1 LSISFRAKIFT
12 ASLVVAAAALAL
24 ATILIAWE
32 VRQAEHGLIEQRLR
46 DQALLI
52 ADLLSRN
59 TLAAADWDVEA
70 DRLAQRID
78 ARVTLI
84 AADGRVVGDSDVD
97 GTALTTL
104 DNHLNRPEV
113 QEAGADH
120 VAVVERYSTTVQG
133 DLLYAAV
140 RAAHPVVAYVRVALP
155 LTAVAEQLRR
165 VGFDALLA
173 LALVAPVAVLLAW
186 VSSMVLSRRVDAI
199 AAAAREYGKGNLVR
213 SPSQYG
219 NDELGV
225 VARALDAAVAEL
237 GRRLEELS
245 RDRARMEAIL
255 SGMVEG
261 VLVLD
266 RQGRVQLVNRAAQEM
281 LHVDGAAIGRLYLEV
296 IRHPDISAQLTA
308 VLRGGAVEPHELAL
322 GRDFSRLFVARAA
335 PVGGGGAVL
344 VLHDITDLRRA
355 DQVRRD
361 FVANVSHEL
370 RTPLTAIRGYVE
382 ALVDELPDPGQTRH
396 FLEIVARHS
405 GRMERLVT
413 DLLRLARLDA
423 KQEVLDVAPCDVQH
437 IVGSVVADLSQ
448 TVEAK
453 RQRVSVAVAA
463 DAGTID
469 ADPAKLHDILRNL
482 VENAVNYSPEGA
494 NVRIEAGRRD
504 GLIDIVVS
512 DSGPGIPPADLTRVF
527 ERFYRVDKARS
538 RPGGT
543 GLGLAIVR
551 HLVELHGGT
560 VTAENRPEGGARFT
574 VTLPVQKAQSGS
586 DVLHD
591 RAQTVEAGRSWGRPA

>member
-1 LSISFRAKIFT
+1 
-12 ASLVVAAAALAL
+12 
-24 ATILIAWE
+24 
-32 VRQAEHGLIEQRLR
+32 
-46 DQALLI
+46 
-52 ADLLSRN
+52 
-59 TLAAADWDVEA
+59 
-70 DRLAQRID
+70 
-78 ARVTLI
+78 
-84 AADGRVVGDSDVD
+84 
-97 GTALTTL
+97 
-104 DNHLNRPEV
+104 
-113 QEAGADH
+113 
-120 VAVVERYSTTVQG
+120 
-133 DLLYAAV
+133 
-140 RAAHPVVAYVRVALP
+140 
-155 LTAVAEQLRR
+155 
-165 VGFDALLA
+165 
-173 LALVAPVAVLLAW
+173 
-186 VSSMVLSRRVDAI
+186 
-199 AAAAREYGKGNLVR
+199 
-213 SPSQYG
+213 
-219 NDELGV
+219 
-225 VARALDAAVAEL
+225 
-237 GRRLEELS
+237 
-245 RDRARMEAIL
+245 MEAIL

-281 LHVDGAAIGRLYLEV
+281 LHVEGSATGRPYLEV

-308 VLRGGAVEPHELAL
+308 ALRGSAVEPHELAL
-322 GRDFSRLFVARAA
+322 GRDFSRFFIARAA
-335 PVGGGGAVL
+335 PVGGAGGGAVL

-382 ALVDELPDPGQTRH
+382 ALVDEPPDPAQTRH

-423 KQEVLDVAPCDVQH
+423 KQEVLDVAPCEVQQ
-437 IVGSVVADLSQ
+437 IVGAVVADLSQ
-448 TVEAK
+448 AIEAK
-453 RQRVSVAVAA
+453 GQRITVAVAP
-463 DAGTID
+463 DAGMID

-494 NVRIEAGRRD
+494 HVRVDAARRD

-527 ERFYRVDKARS
+527 ERFFRVDKARS

-551 HLVELHGGT
+551 HLVELHSGT

-574 VTLPVQKAQSGS
+574 VTLPVQKTHRSS
-586 DVLHD
+586 DLLHD
-591 RAQTVEAGRSWGRPA
+591 AAQTVEASRSGGRPS